1 MSSFPL
7 TFIFFKMVKTTNQC
21 CIPCWLPVRWWKM
34 HCDPRRQG
42 AMSRHI
48 GLCWCPRWFPTTLA
62 VDSLHTSTLSEH
74 GEPLG
79 FLVPQ
84 NDVFLF
90 FSWDP
95 SFGHAKKISCFKC
108 TKPNFRAMPRTEL
121 TNLEFSFSP
130 RCSIGVI
137 TLFFLGVL
145 DNSNLGWLTS
155 GLTLRRIHFCATI
168 ISHFEVTL
176 WHLLDWTTLNQ
187 LSQSGVPFLV
197 CETLPCVQHV
207 SWLPLDVSI
216 SPWNSEKW
224 QGTHV
229 ETHSNDTFDGSVVYP
244 DSPCRG

>member
-1 MSSFPL
+1 VNMG
-7 TFIFFKMVKTTNQC
+7 N
-21 CIPCWLPVRWWKM
+21 
-34 HCDPRRQG
+34 
-42 AMSRHI
+42 
-48 GLCWCPRWFPTTLA
+48 
-62 VDSLHTSTLSEH
+62 
-74 GEPLG
+74 PLG
-79 FLVPQ
+79 FWYLKMMCFCF
-84 NDVFLF
+84 FLGTQVL
-90 FSWDP
+90 DTP
-95 SFGHAKKISCFKC
+95 EKSCFKC

-155 GLTLRRIHFCATI
+155 GLTLRRIHLCATI